1 MYFKGNPKNNVPK
14 AKKGKVMSPKGKKCV
29 FGIAMVSGKK
39 K

>member
-1 MYFKGNPKNNVPK
+1 MQFKGNPKNNVSR

-29 FGIAMVSGKK
+29 FGIAVVSGKK